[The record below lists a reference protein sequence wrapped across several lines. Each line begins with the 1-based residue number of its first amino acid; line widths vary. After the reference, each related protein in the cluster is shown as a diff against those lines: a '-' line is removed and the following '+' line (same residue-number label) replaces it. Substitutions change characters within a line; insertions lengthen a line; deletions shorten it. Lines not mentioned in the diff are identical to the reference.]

1 MRAAIALL
9 LMTVSVEAQVKQPG
23 TYDAIVARLDACFAA
38 GGDDR
43 ACVDAALV
51 ECLNAGNYE
60 ACAEHMAAAMLAR
73 AEEACSGGLP
83 DPGCKLRVAGE
94 ALIAARKEAA
104 K

>member
-1 MRAAIALL
+1 
-9 LMTVSVEAQVKQPG
+9 MTASVEAQVSVKQPG
-23 TYDAIVARLDACFAA
+23 TYEAIVARLDACLAA
-38 GGDDR
+38 GDDDR
-43 ACVDAALV
+43 ACVEAALAD
-51 ECLNAGNYE
+51 CLNAGSYE
-60 ACAEHMAAAMLAR
+60 ACAAHVAGAMLAR